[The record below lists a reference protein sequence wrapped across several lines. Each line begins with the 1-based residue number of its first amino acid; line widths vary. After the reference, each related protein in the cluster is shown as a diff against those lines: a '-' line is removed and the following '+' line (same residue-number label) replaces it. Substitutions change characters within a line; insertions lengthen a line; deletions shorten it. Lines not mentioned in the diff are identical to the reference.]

1 MSWDQEVA
9 ALFSDTRPESD
20 PEDYVLQTAS
30 VRIPWLFR
38 IWDISQ
44 KFLFLMG
51 NMLLAKSRNANMPD
65 HLISVLPNTVL
76 DPKKQPIFMGLS
88 DKNHCFSCV
97 KSGEGQPQLQIVE
110 RSILQLHR
118 EKKELKAFSFYSK
131 TDGSPETCSFES
143 AEFPNWFISTSSEP
157 NRPIGLSPK
166 GGTENTLF
174 FFERKDNY
182 FVMR

>member
-9 ALFSDTRPESD
+9 ALFSDKSRESD
-20 PEDYVLQTAS
+20 PGDYELQTAKL
-30 VRIPWLFR
+30 RTPWLFR

-51 NMLLAKSRNANMPD
+51 NMLLAKFQNANMPD
-65 HLISVLPNTVL
+65 HLISVLPNTAL
-76 DPKKQPIFMGLS
+76 DPKKKPIFMGLS
-88 DKNHCFSCV
+88 DKNHSFCCV

-110 RSILQLHR
+110 RSILQLYQ
-118 EKKELKAFSFYSK
+118 EKKELKPFTFYSK
-131 TDGSPETCSFES
+131 ADGGPETCSFES

-166 GGTENTLF
+166 ESAENTLF
-174 FFERKDNY
+174 FFERKDSY
-182 FVMR
+182 FMM